1 MSRKHFIALA
11 EALKEAQPTPAE
23 FTNNSDTCRAWRT
36 LVKRIAGVCQGA
48 SDNFNSSRFYNACA
62 GDNTA
67 ARTLLN

>member
-11 EALKEAQPTPAE
+11 EALKEAQPQGETYSAKE
-23 FTNNSDTCRAWRT
+23 WSAWRV
-36 LVKRIAGVCQGA
+36 LVRRIAGVCQGA